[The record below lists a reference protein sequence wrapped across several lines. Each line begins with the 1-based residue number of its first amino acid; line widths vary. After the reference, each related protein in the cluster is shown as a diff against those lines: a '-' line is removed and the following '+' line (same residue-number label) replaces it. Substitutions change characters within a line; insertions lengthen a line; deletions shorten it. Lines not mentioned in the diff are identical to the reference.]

1 MPVTARRRWWTAFPH
16 VYCPVLP
23 RPRQRGRRAP
33 WAVVAAEVL
42 EDRTLLSTFS
52 SVSSIEPLQT
62 TSIAGNTGEKP
73 QSKVWEYADAF
84 WSVFSDD
91 SGTHVFRL
99 DGTAWTSILTLST
112 QQKVKADVVVQGDV
126 AHVLMEKG
134 NGTRLASLEYI
145 AAAGTYDFWSTR
157 PDLVELPLGS
167 VETATIDID
176 TMGRLWLAY
185 DNGSQIDARYSDA
198 PYALWSGPITIA
210 SGIDDDDI
218 SAVVAFDGQIGVFW
232 SDQNMQRFGFR
243 VHVDGDDPLL
253 WSANELPGAQSALNI
268 GKGMADDHINLAA
281 ASDGTLYAA
290 VKTSYDKSSATAIGL
305 LVRRPD
311 GTWDSLY
318 EVDTQGTR
326 PIVELNEAT
335 GSLLV
340 IYREQ
345 NTSGP
350 ILYRESSISTIAFG
364 ERTTLLAGT
373 GWNDPSGMKHN
384 SSSELVVIA
393 SDGGLLGGARLRFG
407 AVENQAPFV
416 DAGENQS
423 VGAGLSLLLDG
434 TVLDDGLPNP
444 PGAVSTLWT
453 MMSGAGTVTFAD
465 PMAIDTAA
473 TFDAIGTYVLRLTA
487 DDSEFSTFDEITV
500 TVVDPATPITLTLRD
515 GVDGYAG
522 MQDTRIRADQPDRN
536 FGRSDRL
543 QVDGTPDIATLLRWD
558 LSTIPAGSAV
568 SSASITL
575 FVLDAS
581 RHAYEIYEA
590 LRPWVET
597 EATFNQAAAGMPWE
611 VLGAAGTT
619 DRGAVVLGSLH
630 AATAGSLSIE
640 LNAAGL
646 QTIEAWLNDP
656 SRNHGFLIQDY
667 DDATFDNAAFR
678 SRNTTAIAER
688 PALTVSYLPPSE
700 SETMAIASASNTS
713 LLTLTE
719 STASPPTSPEL
730 EFANSFVAVL
740 SVALP
745 QSAPLQAVAASRLA
759 EQVITALREQEHAAA
774 ANSAAQSLRGTS
786 LPRLGTAGA
795 HSAASPPVFA
805 EIPAL
810 ESSGLQS
817 WLDQAFSDGLLLES
831 L

>member
-1 MPVTARRRWWTAFPH
+1 M
-16 VYCPVLP
+16 
-23 RPRQRGRRAP
+23 
-33 WAVVAAEVL
+33 
-42 EDRTLLSTFS
+42 FS

-73 QSKVWEYADAF
+73 QSKVWEHAGAF
-84 WSVFSDD
+84 WSVFSNDT
-91 SGTHVFRL
+91 GTHVFRL
-99 DGTAWTSILTLST
+99 DGAAWTSILTLST

-134 NGTRLASLEYI
+134 NGTRLASIEYI
-145 AAAGTYDFWSTR
+145 AAVGTYDFWSIR
-157 PDLVELPLGS
+157 PDLVGLSLGS
-167 VETATIDID
+167 AETATLDVD
-176 TMGRLWLAY
+176 TTGRLWLAY
-185 DNGSQIDARYSDA
+185 DNGSQIDVQYSDA
-198 PYALWSGPITIA
+198 PYSLWSGPITIA

-232 SDQNMQRFGFR
+232 SDQSTQRFGFR
-243 VHVDGDDPLL
+243 VHLDGDDPLL
-253 WSANELPGAQSALNI
+253 WSANELPAAQSALNI
-268 GKGMADDHINLAA
+268 GGGMADDHINLAA
-281 ASDGTLYAA
+281 SSDGTLYAA
-290 VKTSYDKSSATAIGL
+290 VKTSYDQSSATAIGL

-350 ILYRESSISTIAFG
+350 IVYRESSISTIAFG
-364 ERTTLLAGT
+364 ERTTLLAGS
-373 GWNDPSGMKHN
+373 GWNDPSGMKQN
-384 SSSELVVIA
+384 SSSDLVVIA

-416 DAGENQS
+416 HAGENQS
-423 VGAGLSLLLDG
+423 VGAGRALLLDG

-453 MMSGAGTVTFAD
+453 VVSGAGTVTFAD
-465 PMAIDTAA
+465 PTAIDTEAV
-473 TFDAIGTYVLRLTA
+473 FDAIGTYVLHLTA
-487 DDSEFSTFDEITV
+487 DDGEFGTFDEVTV
-500 TVVDPATPITLTLRD
+500 TVVDPATPVTLTLRD

-543 QVDGTPDIATLLRWD
+543 QADGTPDIATLLRWD
-558 LSTIPAGSAV
+558 LSTIPAGSTV

-581 RHAYEIYEA
+581 RHAYEIFEV
-590 LRPWVET
+590 LRPWVEL
-597 EATFNQAAAGMPWE
+597 EATFHEAAAGMPWE

-619 DRGAVVLGSLH
+619 DRGADVLGSLH
-630 AATAGSLSIE
+630 PDATGLLSIE
-640 LNAAGL
+640 LSTAGL

-678 SRNTTAIAER
+678 SRNTTTIAER
-688 PALTVSYLPPSE
+688 PALTISYLPPSAPQ
-700 SETMAIASASNTS
+700 TTAPASAS
-713 LLTLTE
+713 
-719 STASPPTSPEL
+719 TASTMTLAESPASTPPPPPPDATFEESSVP
-730 EFANSFVAVL
+730 VL
-740 SVALP
+740 PFALP
-745 QSAPLQAVAASRLA
+745 RTAPLQFLAPSRLP
-759 EQVITALREQEHAAA
+759 EQAIAVLREPGHAAA
-774 ANSAAQSLRGTS
+774 ADSVAQSLPGGSR
-786 LPRLGTAGA
+786 PRLGTAGERA
-795 HSAASPPVFA
+795 GASPLLPA
-805 EIPAL
+805 GIPAFDR
-810 ESSGLQS
+810 SGVQP
-817 WLDQAFSDGLLLES
+817 WLDQAFSDALLFEWL
-831 L
+831 